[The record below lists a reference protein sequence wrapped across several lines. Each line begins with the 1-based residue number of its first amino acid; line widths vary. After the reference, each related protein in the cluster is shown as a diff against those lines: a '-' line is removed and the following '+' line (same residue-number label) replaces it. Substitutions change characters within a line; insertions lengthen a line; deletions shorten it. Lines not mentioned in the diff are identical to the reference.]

1 MSPNKVGALC
11 DRAGLSSCFVVLVRL
26 RLISMAALG
35 QHRQYPRASNKDT
48 ANHLYRAW

>member
-1 MSPNKVGALC
+1 MSPNKAGALC
-11 DRAGLSSCFVVLVRL
+11 DCAGLSSCFVVLVRR